1 MVISEIQQSLF
12 AHIKEG
18 LPKHLSLVDQLCD
31 LLDLSSDSV
40 YRRIRGEKP
49 VSLSELKLICTKYNL
64 SLDQL
69 LQLQT
74 DTVVFKASDLH
85 KKVFPFKDVLG
96 NMVKQFTYMNSF
108 QEKQIWYLCKD
119 MPFWTFFLYP
129 ELGAFKSFFWAKTI
143 HNDPEFQGKQFSLN
157 EFTSGEF
164 ISMGKQINTLYNQMP
179 GVELWNAE
187 SINSTI
193 SQIKFYI
200 ESGVFKNKED
210 IEGVIIAFDKTI
222 DHIGKQAEA
231 GYKFE
236 PGASDLSYK
245 ATHQL
250 YVNEVVIGSNT
261 ILAALNDSK
270 VAYIPYNVF
279 SFLHTS
285 DDTFCESI
293 LHGID
298 TLRSKSAL
306 ISGTGEKDRNK
317 FINSLKQRVH
327 ALRLYC

>member
-1 MVISEIQQSLF
+1 MITSEIQQSF
-12 AHIKEG
+12 FSHIKEG
-18 LPKHLSLVDQLCD
+18 LPRHLNLVDQLCD
-31 LLDLSSDSV
+31 LLNLSSDSV

-74 DTVVFKASDLH
+74 DTVVFRASDLH
-85 KKVFPFKDVLG
+85 KKVFPFKDVLA

-108 QEKQIWYLCKD
+108 KEKQIWYLCKD
-119 MPFWTFFLYP
+119 MPFWTFFLFP
-129 ELGAFKSFFWAKTI
+129 DLGAFKSFFWAKTI

-157 EFTSGEF
+157 ECLLEEYV
-164 ISMGKQINTLYNQMP
+164 SMGKQINKLYNQIP
-179 GVELWNAE
+179 GVELWNVE

-200 ESGVFKNKED
+200 ESGAFKNKGD
-210 IEGVIIAFDKTI
+210 IETVISAFDKTI

-236 PGASDLSYK
+236 PGTSDLSYR
-245 ATHQL
+245 ATQEL

-261 ILAALNDSK
+261 ILAALNQSK

-279 SFLHTS
+279 SFLHTN
-285 DDTFCESI
+285 DATFCESI

-298 TLRSKSAL
+298 ILRSKSTL
-306 ISGTGEKDRNK
+306 ISCTGEKERSK
-317 FINSLKQRVH
+317 FINTLKQRVD